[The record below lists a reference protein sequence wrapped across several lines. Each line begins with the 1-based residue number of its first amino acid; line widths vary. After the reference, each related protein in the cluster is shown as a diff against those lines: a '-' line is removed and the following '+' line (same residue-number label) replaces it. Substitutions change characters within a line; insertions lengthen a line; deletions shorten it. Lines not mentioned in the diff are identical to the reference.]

1 MYSLP
6 VLVLREGALPFLL
19 QQQCCH
25 SGQKKRYSAGTT
37 NPLEKSKKLVAF
49 LICK

>member
-6 VLVLREGALPFLL
+6 VLFLREQALPFVL
-19 QQQCCH
+19 QQCCH
-25 SGQKKRYSAGTT
+25 PGQKKRYSAETT